1 MANRTGRA
9 AVCVGGAVLALA
21 LGIGGVGLPR
31 TNAAPAPIQVV
42 PALIAAP
49 APIAAPTPASPDGV
63 CCNDAVQAQA
73 SGSDCIIGLN
83 CGQIRPRPR
92 RTAPAPLPPPPPQQ

>member
-9 AVCVGGAVLALA
+9 AACVGAAVLALA
-21 LGIGGVGLPR
+21 LGGVGGAGMPR
-31 TNAAPAPIQVV
+31 TN
-42 PALIAAP
+42 AAP
-49 APIAAPTPASPDGV
+49 APIAAPTPTSPDGV
-63 CCNDAVQAQA
+63 CCADAAQPQA

-92 RTAPAPLPPPPPQQ
+92 RTVPAPLPPPPPPQQ